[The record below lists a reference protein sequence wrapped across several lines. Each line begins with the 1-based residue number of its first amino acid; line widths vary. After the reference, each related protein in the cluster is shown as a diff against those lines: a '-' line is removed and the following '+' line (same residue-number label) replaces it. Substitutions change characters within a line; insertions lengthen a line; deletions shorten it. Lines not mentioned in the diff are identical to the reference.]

1 MNYPPPPQYG
11 APYGYPAYGPPQDHP
26 QAVTILILGILGLLL
41 CQFLGPVAW
50 VMGKKALNEID
61 ASGGAIGGRGS
72 VQAGY
77 ICGIISSVLLILS
90 ILFIVVMV
98 ILAASGALDS
108 SSSTY

>member
-11 APYGYPAYGPPQDHP
+11 SPYGYPAYGPPQDHP

-41 CQFLGPVAW
+41 CQLLGPVAW

-77 ICGIISSVLLILS
+77 ICGIIASVLLILS
-90 ILFIVVMV
+90 ILFVVVMV